1 MQNID
6 YAPPVSWALY
16 KELEMQTGKVP
27 VIMRSHT
34 VVEGLHGSD
43 VWDGARFW
51 SKTGTGSHLRSKVMA
66 SIIDICIA
74 LIKLL
79 DEK

>member
-1 MQNID
+1 MGQMSGMEHGFGVRL
-6 YAPPVSWALY
+6 AQALIW
-16 KELEMQTGKVP
+16 G
-27 VIMRSHT
+27 VI
-34 VVEGLHGSD
+34 
-43 VWDGARFW
+43 
-51 SKTGTGSHLRSKVMA
+51 VMA